1 MTRSPTERTLQASV
15 DDHRIASLAALAIA
29 LGMVDAAIPSPLPGV
44 KPGLANI
51 MTLFALHTQGW
62 RAAVWVTLLRVVGA
76 GLLLGSLFT
85 PGFWLSLGGALA
97 SLLLLGICRALPDR
111 HFSLVS
117 HSLLAAQAHLLGQL
131 LLVRLFLIPYDNILV
146 LFPPLALAA
155 LLGGLANGLIASH
168 LVQAHDKD

>member
-1 MTRSPTERTLQASV
+1 MW
-15 DDHRIASLAALAIA
+15 
-29 LGMVDAAIPSPLPGV
+29 G
-44 KPGLANI
+44 
-51 MTLFALHTQGW
+51 
-62 RAAVWVTLLRVVGA
+62 TLLRVVGA

-97 SLLLLGICRALPDR
+97 SLLLLGASRVLPAR

-131 LLVRLFLIPYDNILV
+131 LLVRLFLIPYDNILL

-155 LLGGLANGLIASH
+155 LLSGIANGLIASH